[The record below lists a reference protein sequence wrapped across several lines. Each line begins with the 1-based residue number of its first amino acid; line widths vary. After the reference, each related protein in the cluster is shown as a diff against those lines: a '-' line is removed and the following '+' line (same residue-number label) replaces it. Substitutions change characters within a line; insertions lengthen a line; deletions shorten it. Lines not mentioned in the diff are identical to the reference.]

1 MCVAMVVDGS
11 FPNSNRKS
19 NKSSKPGQGH
29 QSSEATHIQRS
40 LGAQEASSG
49 FRDVSG
55 ETLKSDPAAVDEKMP
70 LEFYLAQQ
78 QIYDD
83 LLEAVRKLP
92 PVEALA
98 EFEGIFFGH
107 SNSLDADVTPFLY
120 KILFADNET
129 EFRNTLKRACYIF
142 VNNWDLTRQGD
153 MVQTL
158 LSLFEQP
165 SLKKTTHSPSL
176 KRLRQWL
183 LNFASSDDFDQLKLF
198 ATQRVGPTYPGS
210 WSTRYASYQL
220 VAQYVDESNS
230 LEQRE
235 AARSMSRRL
244 KNKFKHDLAMYTAFS
259 QNSSRLNHKYMNPT
273 VLGDEVLRLI
283 KAILVRRGQYS
294 YRNVARIF
302 QQQTHEST
310 IKDYKESLLEYLCF
324 SISYPDFLAVV
335 EKHLGENL
343 PLIYPEYDAEPVDP
357 SMNLRICNR
366 LIDLITTEDE
376 ATPSKLFVKLLS
388 LGNPLNVVVLL
399 LKIILISPN
408 SQLYLEARLANLITY
423 YKQFMEAE
431 CRGIIQF
438 LEICG
443 VTFAIYS
450 DNVEY
455 NLVQVTAKPAK
466 PGDTVIQ
473 EDFRIFSR
481 SFRAAQKR
489 AKLELKR
496 RREQG

>member
-1 MCVAMVVDGS
+1 MVVDGP
-11 FPNSNRKS
+11 FQHSNQ
-19 NKSSKPGQGH
+19 NPAPGSDQATPETTHTTGH
-29 QSSEATHIQRS
+29 
-40 LGAQEASSG
+40 LGTRTGNEMSAG
-49 FRDVSG
+49 
-55 ETLKSDPAAVDEKMP
+55 KMP

-92 PVEALA
+92 PVEALS
-98 EFEGIFFGH
+98 EFENIFFGH
-107 SNSLDADVTPFLY
+107 SNSLDADVSPFLY
-120 KILFADNET
+120 KILFENNEA
-129 EFRNTLKRACYIF
+129 EFSNTLKRACYIF
-142 VNNWDLTRQGD
+142 VNNWDLARQGE
-153 MVQTL
+153 MVHTL
-158 LSLFEQP
+158 LGLFQQTSLT
-165 SLKKTTHSPSL
+165 KTTLSPSL

-183 LNFASSDDFDQLKLF
+183 LNFANSDDFDQLKLF
-198 ATQRVGPTYPGS
+198 ATQRIGPTHTGS
-210 WSTRYASYQL
+210 WSARYASYQL
-220 VAQYVDESNS
+220 VAQYVDERNS

-235 AARSMSRRL
+235 AARTMSRRL

-259 QNSSRLNHKYMNPT
+259 QNSSRLNHKYLNPT

-283 KAILVRRGQYS
+283 KAILVRRGQFS

-302 QQQTHEST
+302 QQQTHESNF
-310 IKDYKESLLEYLCF
+310 KDYKESLLEYLCF
-324 SISYPDFLAVV
+324 SISHPDFLKVIEGQLT
-335 EKHLGENL
+335 EKL
-343 PLIYPEYDAEPVDP
+343 PLIYPEQDDARIDP
-357 SMNLRICNR
+357 SLNLRVCNR
-366 LIDLITTEDE
+366 LIDILTTEDE
-376 ATPSKLFVKLLS
+376 HHPSKTLVKMLA

-455 NLVQVTAKPAK
+455 NLVQVTSQPAK

-489 AKLELKR
+489 AKLELER
-496 RREQG
+496 RKEQE